1 MTTTENKRC
10 NICAAIKP
18 LSDFHRRARAPDG
31 RDCACRECR
40 NAPRRVAEPNR
51 AGHLPRGERHHSA
64 KLTAHDARLALALI
78 EEREALLAAGNRA
91 AARLITNASI
101 AKKLGVH
108 RRTIEK
114 IAAGQTWA
122 LARMAA

>member
-1 MTTTENKRC
+1 MTAIPRKRC
-10 NICAAIKP
+10 HICAATKP
-18 LSDFHRRARAPDG
+18 ITEFHRRTRAPDG

-64 KLTAHDARLALALI
+64 KLTAHDARLVLGLI

-91 AARLITNASI
+91 AARRITNARI
-101 AKKLGVH
+101 AEKLEVH